1 MGNGVTRLRF
11 TCLAITILAL
21 LFIAPAN
28 RAKGESRMVEFPV
41 TPYMGDT
48 ITLTGKL
55 TRPEGGGPFPA
66 LVFLHGCDGVMYD
79 EFTATTDLMIAA
91 GYVVLQVDSF
101 GPRGITGVD
110 GVCGGTDWLKAS
122 PRVRARDAHAGKDY
136 LANLTYVDGDRI
148 AVIGWSHGGMT
159 VLEAVRNHAINEPVR
174 LRPFRAAIAFYPY
187 CPLKLPGLDA
197 PLLVLIG
204 DADDWTRAVRC
215 KEMTLEGDTTHQY
228 QLIVYPGASHAF
240 DWPETWEYLGHEGW
254 YDPVATADAYARV
267 AEFLER
273 HLQ

>member
-1 MGNGVTRLRF
+1 MLMGNGMTRLRF
-11 TCLAITILAL
+11 TWLAISIVAL

-66 LVFLHGCDGVMYD
+66 LVFLHGCDGVLYD
-79 EFTATTDLMIAA
+79 DVTFISIEHRMIAM

-110 GVCGGTDWLKAS
+110 GVCAGTDRLKGS
-122 PRVRARDAHAGKDY
+122 PWVRARDAHAGKDY

-215 KEMTLEGDTTHQY
+215 KEMTLEGDTTHEY
-228 QLIVYPGASHAF
+228 YGGSRRVVRPGCEGRSWGYTVRPISFVEVDSTLIDGP
-240 DWPETWEYLGHEGW
+240 
-254 YDPVATADAYARV
+254 
-267 AEFLER
+267 
-273 HLQ
+273 